1 MLAGAVSTNMCA
13 TLSVRATECR
23 GVSMKMVEIV
33 SRDTVAVVKLN
44 RGVTNPL
51 NLELVN
57 EIREALQRVKSD
69 TKAAGLVLTGSNEKF
84 FSIGFDIPHLYDL
97 SREDVTVFYR
107 AFNQASMDLFT
118 LPKPTVAAIGGH
130 AIAGGCILALC
141 CDYRVIADG
150 RKLMGLNEIK
160 LGVPVPYPADCIL
173 RRLVGVRWASE
184 IMETGEFYQ
193 PAESLEMGMVDR
205 VLPQDEVLPTAIEK
219 AQHLGS
225 MPHEAYGMIKRSRTE
240 IVEDE
245 VLARW
250 QEKENLF
257 LDCWYSDEARR
268 RLREAMEKF

>member
-1 MLAGAVSTNMCA
+1 
-13 TLSVRATECR
+13 
-23 GVSMKMVEIV
+23 MKMITLV
-33 SRDTVAVVKLN
+33 SYDKVAVMTLN

-57 EIREALQRVKSD
+57 EIREALEWVKSD
-69 TKAAGLVLTGSNEKF
+69 AKATGLVLTGSNEKF
-84 FSIGFDIPHLYDL
+84 FSIGFDIPHLFDL
-97 SREDVTVFYR
+97 SREDVTGFYR
-107 AFNQASMDLFT
+107 AFNQACMDLFT

-130 AIAGGCILALC
+130 AIAGGCILTLC

-173 RRLVGVRWASE
+173 RGLVGVRWASE
-184 IMETGEFYQ
+184 IMETGEFYH
-193 PAESLEMGMVDR
+193 PGESLEMGMVDR
-205 VLPQDEVLPTAIEK
+205 VLPPGEVLPMAMEK
-219 AQHLGS
+219 ARHLGS
-225 MPHEAYGMIKRSRTE
+225 MPHEAYEMIKRSRTE
-240 IVEDE
+240 MVEDE

-250 QEKENLF
+250 EEKERLF

>member
-1 MLAGAVSTNMCA
+1 LPAPLLQPGA
-13 TLSVRATECR
+13 TLSVQIVERR
-23 GVSMKMVEIV
+23 GVRVKMINIV
-33 SRDTVAVVKLN
+33 SRETVAVVKLN

-51 NLELVN
+51 NLGLVN
-57 EIREALQRVKSD
+57 EIREALQTVKSD
-69 TKAAGLVLTGSNEKF
+69 PETFGLVLTGSNEKF
-84 FSIGFDIPHLYDL
+84 FSIGFDIPHLFDL

-107 AFNQASMDLFT
+107 TFNQACMDLFT

-141 CDYRVIADG
+141 CDYRMIADG
-150 RKLMGLNEIK
+150 RKLMGLNEIR

-173 RRLVGVRWASE
+173 RSLVGARRASE

-193 PAESLEMGMVDR
+193 PAGSLEMGMVDR
-205 VLPQDEVLPTAIEK
+205 VLPLQEVLPEAIEK
-219 AQHLGS
+219 ARLLGS
-225 MPHEAYGMIKRSRTE
+225 MPGEPYRMIKRSRTE

-268 RLREAMEKF
+268 RLKEAMEKF